1 MMALQ
6 FLSRLA
12 FNKYTGKPWRQ
23 EGSGINSTNL
33 AMNSAVMSGTIKFF
47 AVGLK

>member
-12 FNKYTGKPWRQ
+12 INKYTGNPRRQ

-33 AMNSAVMSGTIKFF
+33 AVNSVVMSDTIKFF
-47 AVGLK
+47 AIGLK